1 LNTGTLNI
9 EAPLRIGI
17 SACLVGQEVRFDG
30 GHKRD
35 RLLMEIFGPRVDWVT
50 VCPEVEVGMS
60 TPREPLRLER
70 DAGRVRMITIDSR
83 IDYTDRME
91 AWSRKRVAE
100 LSHLELDGYILKSD
114 SPSCG
119 KDSVKVF
126 NCGAPSRQGTGLFAR
141 ALMAAMPLLPVE
153 DEVRLRDPD
162 VRNDFLARIGAYR
175 QSREMRIRPK

>member
-1 LNTGTLNI
+1 MDT
-9 EAPLRIGI
+9 PLRIGI

-35 RLLMEIFGPRVDWVT
+35 RLLMEIFGPDVQWVT

-70 DAGRVRMITIDSR
+70 DAGRVRMVTVETR
-83 IDYTDRME
+83 VDYTERME
-91 AWSRKRVAE
+91 AWSRKRLAE
-100 LSHLELDGYILKSD
+100 LSRLELDAYVLKSD

-119 KDSVKVF
+119 KDGVKLF
-126 NCGAPSRQGTGLFAR
+126 DYGRAPSREGTGLFAR

-153 DEVRLRDPD
+153 DEARFRDPD
-162 VRNDFLARIGAYR
+162 VRKDFLARIGAYR
-175 QSREMRIRPK
+175 ESRGLRARPDIEH